1 MRLDQFCAGQVDHL
15 QIQYE
20 RKNVFGGH
28 VMLNPAFDQFV
39 KNSPVTV
46 MARGIIERVL
56 DPEQLNNW
64 FDTSADQQYTR
75 DLLFS
80 TVFDIMSQVVRGSH
94 SSVHAAYQANK
105 EDISVSITS
114 VYNKLNGME
123 PQISANL
130 VRYAAKQVEPI
141 IRRLGGTCPSPLPG
155 LRIRLLDGNCIE
167 KTEHRKNRAS
177 HQRAEIHWGG
187 TSAGKISG
195 GL

>member
-1 MRLDQFCAGQVDHL
+1 
-15 QIQYE
+15 
-20 RKNVFGGH
+20 
-28 VMLNPAFDQFV
+28 MLNPAFDQFV

-64 FDTSADQQYTR
+64 FDTTADQQYTR

-130 VRYAAKQVEPI
+130 E
-141 IRRLGGTCPSPLPG
+141 
-155 LRIRLLDGNCIE
+155 
-167 KTEHRKNRAS
+167 
-177 HQRAEIHWGG
+177 
-187 TSAGKISG
+187 
-195 GL
+195 

>member
-1 MRLDQFCAGQVDHL
+1 
-15 QIQYE
+15 
-20 RKNVFGGH
+20 
-28 VMLNPAFDQFV
+28 MLNPAFDQFV

-64 FDTSADQQYTR
+64 FDTTADQQYTR

-94 SSVHAAYQANK
+94 SSVHAAYQAKK

-130 VRYAAKQVEPI
+130 VRYAAKQVELDYKTT
-141 IRRLGGTCPSPLPG
+141 RRNMPFPVARVADT
-155 LRIRLLDGNCIE
+155 
-167 KTEHRKNRAS
+167 AS
-177 HQRAEIHWGG
+177 
-187 TSAGKISG
+187 
-195 GL
+195 